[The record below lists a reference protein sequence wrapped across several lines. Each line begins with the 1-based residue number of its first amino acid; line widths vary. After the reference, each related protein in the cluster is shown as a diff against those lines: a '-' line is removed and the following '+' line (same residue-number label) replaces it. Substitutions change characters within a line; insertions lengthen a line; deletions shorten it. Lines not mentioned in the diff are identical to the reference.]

1 MKCLVI
7 KNHVK
12 YLYKLWIIVIDFFSI
27 VTICIIIAHYY
38 TCVLQVSFGLYQCI
52 FVGQNGQR
60 QHLKNRMVRM
70 ERLLAP
76 VPITE
81 YRRNPPTLATRLCKS
96 IFWRILCAL
105 SSLYE
110 WFKQKKNIN
119 NILPHHNT
127 VGTRYTIVH
136 IHYTMFVNNSLS
148 CLTS

>member
-1 MKCLVI
+1 MLNTYISCESL
-7 KNHVK
+7 
-12 YLYKLWIIVIDFFSI
+12 IVIDFFSI

-38 TCVLQVSFGLYQCI
+38 PCVLHVSFGLYQCI
-52 FVGQNGQR
+52 FVWQNGQR
-60 QHLKNRMVRM
+60 QYLKNRMVRM

-76 VPITE
+76 VPIPE

-96 IFWRILCAL
+96 IFWRILL
-105 SSLYE
+105 IRFFIWMIQTE
-110 WFKQKKNIN
+110 KTTIN
-119 NILPHHNT
+119 KILLHHNT

>member
-38 TCVLQVSFGLYQCI
+38 PCVLHVSFGLYQCI
-52 FVGQNGQR
+52 FVWQNGQR
-60 QHLKNRMVRM
+60 QYLKNRMVRM

-76 VPITE
+76 VPIPE

-96 IFWRILCAL
+96 IFWRILL
-105 SSLYE
+105 IRFFIWMIQTE
-110 WFKQKKNIN
+110 KTTIN
-119 NILPHHNT
+119 KILLHHNT

>member
-38 TCVLQVSFGLYQCI
+38 PCVLHVSFGLYQCI
-52 FVGQNGQR
+52 FVWQNGQR
-60 QHLKNRMVRM
+60 QYLKNRMVRM

-76 VPITE
+76 VPIPE

-96 IFWRILCAL
+96 IFWRILL
-105 SSLYE
+105 IRFFIWMIQTE
-110 WFKQKKNIN
+110 KKTIN
-119 NILPHHNT
+119 KILLHHNT